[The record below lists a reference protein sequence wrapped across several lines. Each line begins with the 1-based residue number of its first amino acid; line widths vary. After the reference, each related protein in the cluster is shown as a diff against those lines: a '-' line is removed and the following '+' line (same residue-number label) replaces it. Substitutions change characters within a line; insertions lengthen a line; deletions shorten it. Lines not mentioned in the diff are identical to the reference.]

1 MFLCPGRRAGLGFAL
16 VFLFLLPGCQSI
28 IRPVEGNLS
37 FAASAGEQMAS
48 YALVGD
54 TTLLH
59 DPSMIR
65 EGSTYY
71 VFGSDWIGQ
80 QSGNSLLI
88 RCSQDEVNWTACGSV
103 FTQIPP
109 WIRRKVPGATSLW
122 APDISYFSGLYHVYY
137 AGSTAGSQRS
147 VIGLATNTTL
157 DPSDPNYKW
166 VDAGEVL
173 ESAPG
178 GNFNAIDPSILID
191 ASGSVWLTYGSD
203 WSGIQQM
210 QVDPKTGMLLENSTK
225 YTLATRPGVPNNP
238 IEGASIVRHGSF
250 YYLFVSVDY
259 CCDATASDDNY
270 KEAVGRST
278 SPQGPFVD
286 MTGTAMMDG
295 GGTVI
300 LEEQG
305 TWNAP
310 GGGTAYVDATTGES
324 VIVFHALNMTENG
337 APHLWVKHI
346 SWQND
351 WPVLM

>member
-1 MFLCPGRRAGLGFAL
+1 MLRCPGRWAGLGFAL
-16 VFLFLLPGCQSI
+16 VFLLLPGCQSI

-37 FAASAGEQMAS
+37 FAPSAAEQMAK
-48 YALVGD
+48 YATVGD

-59 DPSMIR
+59 DPSIIR

-80 QSGNSLLI
+80 PPDSSLRI

-103 FTQIPP
+103 FLQIPA
-109 WIRRKVPGATSLW
+109 WIGRKVPGAVSLW
-122 APDISYFSGLYHVYY
+122 APDVSYFSGLYHVYY

-147 VIGLATNTTL
+147 VIGLATNVTL

-166 VDAGEVL
+166 VDGGEVL

-178 GNFNAIDPSILID
+178 DNFNAIDPNILID
-191 ASGSVWLTYGSD
+191 AAGSVWLTYGSY
-203 WSGIQQM
+203 WSGIQQTE
-210 QVDPKTGMLLENSTK
+210 VDPRTGMLLEGSAR
-225 YTLATRPGVPNNP
+225 YALATRPGVPSNP
-238 IEGASIVRHGSF
+238 IEGASIVRHGNF

-259 CCDATASDDNY
+259 CCDADVSDDNY
-270 KEAVGRST
+270 KEAVGRSST
-278 SPQGPFVD
+278 PQGPFVD
-286 MTGTAMMDG
+286 MNGTAMMNG

-300 LEEQG
+300 LEAQG
-305 TWNAP
+305 SWTAP
-310 GGGTAYVDATTGES
+310 GGAAAYVDGTSGES
-324 VIVFHALNMTENG
+324 AIVFHALKMTENG
-337 APHLWVKHI
+337 APYLWVKHI

>member
-1 MFLCPGRRAGLGFAL
+1 MLRCPGRRAGLGFAL
-16 VFLFLLPGCQSI
+16 VFLLLPGCQSI

-37 FAASAGEQMAS
+37 FAASAGEQMAN
-48 YALVGD
+48 YAQVGD

-59 DPSMIR
+59 DPSIIR
-65 EGSTYY
+65 QGNTYY

-80 QSGNSLLI
+80 PPGNSLLI

-103 FTQIPP
+103 FTQIPA
-109 WIRRKVPGATSLW
+109 WIERKVPGAASLW
-122 APDISYFSGLYHVYY
+122 SPDISYFGGLYHVYY

-157 DPSDPNYKW
+157 DPGDPNYKW

-178 GNFNAIDPSILID
+178 DTFNAIDPNILID
-191 ASGSVWLTYGSD
+191 AAGSIWLSYGSF
-203 WSGIQQM
+203 WSGIQQTE
-210 QVDPKTGMLLENSTK
+210 VDAKTGMVVAGATRFA
-225 YTLATRPGVPNNP
+225 LATRPGVTNNP
-238 IEGASIVRHGSF
+238 IEGASIVRHGNF

-259 CCDATASDDNY
+259 CCNANASDDNY

-278 SPQGPFVD
+278 NPQGPFAD
-286 MTGTAMMDG
+286 MNGTAMMDG

-300 LEEQG
+300 LEGQG

-310 GGGTAYVDATTGES
+310 GGETAYVDATNGES
-324 VIVFHALNMTENG
+324 LMVFHALKMTDNG
-337 APHLWVKHI
+337 APYLWEKHI